1 MLYAIIGTDVPDSA
15 DARMAARPRHLERVQ
30 ALVQQG
36 RLVLAGPF
44 PAIDA
49 DDPGPHGMAGSL
61 IIAEFPD
68 LASARAWVAAD
79 PYVTDG
85 VFAEVVVRPFSQ
97 VLP

>member
-1 MLYAIIGTDVPDSA
+1 MLYAILGTDVPDSNA
-15 DARMAARPRHLERVQ
+15 ARVAARPRHLERVQ

-36 RLVLAGPF
+36 RLVIAGPL

-49 DDPGPHGMAGSL
+49 EDPGPHGYTGSL

-68 LASARAWVAAD
+68 LDAARAWAAAD
-79 PYVTDG
+79 PYATDG
-85 VFAEVVVRPFSQ
+85 VFSRVEVRPFRR